1 MPRHY
6 RSFARLLDRFFAL
19 VGNKCG
25 LFLSF
30 QNHHTAYRRSVV
42 AYGLLDYIA
51 SDRGRSVLPHNSTK
65 ENTMARGRPSKS
77 IKVIARQRLEDGAW
91 GIPESPEFSSVQQLM
106 TEIQSQTIQEER
118 LLSRYREIAQ
128 ESTDPLIRFL
138 LDLVVTD
145 EERHHELTSRMISRL
160 RDELSLS
167 RLGTPKR
174 RAGGRHG
181 KTKPLIRS
189 LDLFIEAERSA
200 IQEYEKLKQESEGLA
215 RDVFALL
222 YTTMI
227 HDSQKH
233 VGILEF
239 LRARLSEAASHD
251 KTEVN
256 KL

>member
-51 SDRGRSVLPHNSTK
+51 SDRGRLLPHNSTK

-91 GIPESPEFSSVQQLM
+91 GISESPEVSSVQRLM
-106 TEIQSQTIQEER
+106 NEIQSQMIHEER
-118 LLSRYREIAQ
+118 WLSRYREIAND
-128 ESTDPLIRFL
+128 SSDPLIRFL
-138 LDLVVTD
+138 LGLIIAD
-145 EERHHELTSRMISRL
+145 EERHHELTGRMISKL
-160 RDELSLS
+160 KDELSSS
-167 RLGTPKR
+167 RPANPGR
-174 RAGGRHG
+174 RDEKAD
-181 KTKPLIRS
+181 PLLRS
-189 LDLFIEAERSA
+189 VVLFVAAERSA
-200 IQEYEKLKQESEGLA
+200 IQEYEKLKKESKGLA
-215 RDVFALL
+215 RDVFTLL

-227 HDSQKH
+227 HDSHKH
-233 VGILEF
+233 LGILEF
-239 LRARLSEAASHD
+239 LRDRLIQNRKPS
-251 KTEVN
+251 KTN
-256 KL
+256 

>member
-1 MPRHY
+1 
-6 RSFARLLDRFFAL
+6 
-19 VGNKCG
+19 
-25 LFLSF
+25 
-30 QNHHTAYRRSVV
+30 
-42 AYGLLDYIA
+42 
-51 SDRGRSVLPHNSTK
+51 
-65 ENTMARGRPSKS
+65 MARGRPSKS

-118 LLSRYREIAQ
+118 LLLRYREI
-128 ESTDPLIRFL
+128 DPLIRFL
-138 LDLVVTD
+138 LGLVVTD

-174 RAGGRHG
+174 RAAGRRG
-181 KTKPLIRS
+181 KTEPLIRS

-239 LRARLSEAASHD
+239 LRARLSEAATHD